1 MMPSRKFWI
10 RGLMAFIL
18 AAGLLGLAS
27 CLPVSLGD
35 PDKSKVDARL
45 NGVWEW
51 RDNGK
56 IELAIF
62 QPYDERTYFV
72 DVLTGEA
79 GDAGAIKP
87 LQRDIYKAW
96 LTSVKGETFITMA

>member
-1 MMPSRKFWI
+1 MTMTSHSFWR
-10 RGLMAFIL
+10 RGIL
-18 AAGLLGLAS
+18 ALVMAAGLFGLAS
-27 CLPVSLGD
+27 CLPVQLGD
-35 PDKSKVDARL
+35 PGKSKVDARF

-51 RDNGK
+51 REGGK

-62 QPYDERTYFV
+62 QPFDERTYFV

-79 GDAGAIKP
+79 GDGGTIKP

-96 LTSVKGETFITMA
+96 LT